1 MKAISK
7 GEKVG
12 VETVKGETVAASS
25 SGFRTGVWWKIGLI
39 LSSGIS
45 KQCAVPKDSLDF
57 NGFKTF
63 TLDMNDFI
71 DCMENLKVIDHPFI
85 GTLFTCCN
93 MRLESPLFR
102 KLDRVLVNSAWHSCF
117 PVSVVEFLPLDVT
130 NHSLSLVKLK
140 FVISCPLKPFKYC
153 PFWDGHPDFGKIV

>member
-1 MKAISK
+1 MKARNVLFTIWF
-7 GEKVG
+7 GRRLLFRLNL
-12 VETVKGETVAASS
+12 ETYLLVI
-25 SGFRTGVWWKIGLI
+25 GVWWKIGLI

-63 TLDMNDFI
+63 TSAMNDFV

-85 GTLFTCCN
+85 GTLFTRCN
-93 MRLESPLFR
+93 MRLEAPLFR
-102 KLDRVLVNSAWHSCF
+102 KLDRVLVNLAWHSCF

-130 NHSLSLVKLK
+130 NHSLSLNLLFHVL
-140 FVISCPLKPFKYC
+140 
-153 PFWDGHPDFGKIV
+153 